1 MRRVTLPLLMA
12 LALVLAACGGGT
24 ADDTG
29 SETAEDTGA
38 AEETSAEASESAEP
52 EGSEEEGSESEG
64 AESEAAT
71 ADLAFEPMEEGVLTV
86 GTQLPAPPFWIG
98 DDYESI
104 EGGYEVDIANEIA
117 NRLGLDEV
125 VYVEMPFDGLV
136 AGADCPCDVN
146 FSQVTINDE
155 RAEVV
160 DFSAPYFEANQGV
173 LVNEGTEVATV
184 EEAQA
189 LTWGAQLNST
199 GQFYVSDTLQPEAEV
214 QTYNTVT
221 DAFNALRAGQVDA
234 VMLDVP
240 IVQGEV
246 ESNPDAGFA
255 VVGQFETGEEYG
267 AVLALDSPN
276 TEAVSTVIEELR
288 TAGFLDELAAE
299 YFGAVADV
307 PVIEP

>member
-12 LALVLAACGGGT
+12 LALVLAACGGGAEDT
-24 ADDTG
+24 A
-29 SETAEDTGA
+29 SETAEETGA
-38 AEETSAEASESAEP
+38 AEATTAEEA
-52 EGSEEEGSESEG
+52 EGSESEEPE
-64 AESEAAT
+64 ESEAAT
-71 ADLAFEPMEEGVLTV
+71 AELAFEPIEEGVLTV
-86 GTQLPAPPFWIG
+86 ATQLPAPPFWIG
-98 DDYESI
+98 DDYETI

-125 VYVEMPFDGLV
+125 VFVEMPFDGLV

-173 LVNEGTEVATV
+173 LVNEGTEVTTV

-246 ESNPDAGFA
+246 ESNPDAGFE

>member
-1 MRRVTLPLLMA
+1 MRRVTLPLLLA
-12 LALVLAACGGGT
+12 LALVLAACGGGAAEDT
-24 ADDTG
+24 A
-29 SETAEDTGA
+29 SETA
-38 AEETSAEASESAEP
+38 AEEEASE
-52 EGSEEEGSESEG
+52 EGSAAASGD
-64 AESEAAT
+64 AT
-71 ADLAFEPMEEGVLTV
+71 AELAFEPLEEGVLTV

-125 VYVEMPFDGLV
+125 VFVEMPFDGLV

-146 FSQVTINDE
+146 FSQVTITDE

-173 LVNEGTEVATV
+173 LVNEGTEVASV
-184 EEAQA
+184 ADAQA
-189 LTWGAQLNST
+189 LTWGAQVNST
-199 GQFYVSDTLQPEAEV
+199 GQFYVSDTLQPTAEV
-214 QTYNTVT
+214 QTYNTVI

-234 VMLDVP
+234 IMLDVP

-246 ESNPDAGFA
+246 EANPDAGFE

-288 TAGFLDELAAE
+288 ETGFLDELAAE

-307 PVIEP
+307 GVIEP